1 MTPEY
6 NAGVLTSHNKKQ
18 SHNTN
23 MEVDGG
29 RGGIVPTH
37 SQPKQ

>member
-6 NAGVLTSHNKKQ
+6 NAGVLTSHNKEQ

-23 MEVDGG
+23 MEVEGG
-29 RGGIVPTH
+29 EEV
-37 SQPKQ
+37 